1 MGHGFFFFCER
12 RELYYTREQYN
23 PTLVQIEPLKN
34 WKLHPPHQVPGSSIA
49 AICTND
55 EVHKVETAED
65 LLLGDDAE

>member
-1 MGHGFFFFCER
+1 MGHVFFFCER

-49 AICTND
+49 AIYTND
-55 EVHKVETAED
+55 EVHKVETAKED